1 MKLRDRDLTYFLNR
15 GGITSVGVGV
25 GLLLHDLLSALW
37 VSTLRKLLS
46 LVGGAE
52 MISGSAGLG
61 HRRCEQVDK
70 VLLDNV
76 CNGIW

>member
-1 MKLRDRDLTYFLNR
+1 M
-15 GGITSVGVGV
+15 SVGVGV
-25 GLLLHDLLSALW
+25 GLLLHDLLSALCG
-37 VSTLRKLLS
+37 STLRKLLS
-46 LVGGAE
+46 LVVGGAE

-61 HRRCEQVDK
+61 HRRCEQVDN